1 MEERIKWFSEARFG
15 LFIHWGLYS
24 LLGRAEW
31 VMYLERIPRSEYA
44 RLAGRF
50 RAEGFDADSWAEYA
64 RLAGMRYVV
73 FTARHHD
80 GFSLFDTSYSE
91 FKSTN
96 TPAARDFV
104 AEYVEACRRA
114 GLKVGLYYSLLDWRW
129 DAYWLGPERDPK
141 GWGEFLEYVH
151 GQVEELCSNYGRI
164 DVLWFDGA
172 WPYKPEDWRAQELLE
187 KVRKLQPQIIV
198 NNRTGLPGD
207 FETPEQHVPWWS
219 PPKRPWETCMTMND
233 SWGYFEGDRNWKTPR
248 QIITTLVTVVSLGG
262 NLLLNVGPRGDGTFP
277 PEAVELLSHVGRWMR
292 RNGESIYGARGAP
305 FTTTVGPVTAKGS
318 KAYVHALRWP
328 GKTITVAGVGNTVS
342 RAYLLATGEEVRLK
356 QEGDRVFL
364 EGLPLT
370 PPDPYD
376 TVIVL
381 ELDGPPKGVEYK
393 PR

>member
-1 MEERIKWFSEARFG
+1 MEERIKWFLEARFG
-15 LFIHWGLYS
+15 MFIHWGLYS

-44 RLAGRF
+44 RLAGEF
-50 RAEGFDADSWAEYA
+50 RAECFDADSWVECA

-80 GFSLFDTSYSE
+80 GFSLFDTQYSD

-96 TPAARDFV
+96 TPAGRDFV
-104 AEYVEACRRA
+104 AEYVDACRRA
-114 GLKVGLYYSLLDWRW
+114 GLRVGLYYSLLDWRW
-129 DAYWLGPERDPK
+129 DAYWRGPQRDPEA
-141 GWGEFLEYVH
+141 WSRFLEYVH

-172 WPYKPEDWRAQELLE
+172 WPYKPEDWRAEELLT

-248 QIITTLVTVVSLGG
+248 QVIATLVTVVSLGG
-262 NLLLNVGPRGDGTFP
+262 NLLLNVGPRGDGAFP
-277 PEAVELLSHVGRWMR
+277 PEAVELLSHIGRWMR
-292 RNGESIYGARGAP
+292 SNGESIYGASGAP
-305 FTTTVGPVTAKGS
+305 FTTTVGPITAKGN

-328 GKTITVAGVGNTVS
+328 GKAITVAGVGNTVS
-342 RAYLLATGEEVRLK
+342 GAYLLATGEEVRFR

-364 EGLPLT
+364 EGLPAT

-381 ELDGPPKGVEYK
+381 ELDGPPRGVEYK